1 MSGIVGNNTNR
12 SSGLVK
18 AAVVGA
24 DSITGSEI
32 ADDSI
37 DSEHYVDGSIDN
49 AHIADNAID
58 SEHYAAASIDNEHLA
73 DNAVN
78 TAEIANN
85 AVDETK
91 LKDALVADFTEVVVT
106 ASDSIL
112 LGDATDS
119 GNTKRDTVQGIL
131 DLAGG
136 VDGIVSSAD
145 ATAITIDASENVDV
159 GGAGDPATVGNMVR
173 IESAG
178 RISAAKNGSNALSLY
193 RQGSDAGATASFHYN
208 TTPVGSISVT
218 ASATAFNTSSDYRL
232 KTNIVPMTGATDRIK
247 SLKPINFEWI
257 ADGTRV
263 DGFLAHEVQAVVPEC
278 VTGTKDAMR
287 DEEYEVTP
295 AVMDGKTVV
304 TEAVMGTRSV
314 PDLQGIDQSKIV
326 PLLVKTIQELESR
339 ITALEAV

>member
-119 GNTKRDTVQGIL
+119 GNTKRDTVQGII

-136 VDGIVSSAD
+136 GWKLIGTQTASDD
-145 ATAITIDASENVDV
+145 ATITQTGLGSTYDSYVCVFSDVVPATDGANFRCRVGNSGGLISTTNTYSAIVKRQADNSATPLTGAASRNATDFILLTQNVGSASGEGASGVIWIWGNQGGSMKPHINWKATNLDDNGHCYDCSGAANHDNAITMDRFGFHFAS
-159 GGAGDPATVGNMVR
+159 GN
-173 IESAG
+173 ITSG
-178 RISAAKNGSNALSLY
+178 RFTFYG
-193 RQGSDAGATASFHYN
+193 
-208 TTPVGSISVT
+208 V
-218 ASATAFNTSSDYRL
+218 
-232 KTNIVPMTGATDRIK
+232 
-247 SLKPINFEWI
+247 
-257 ADGTRV
+257 
-263 DGFLAHEVQAVVPEC
+263 AHA
-278 VTGTKDAMR
+278 
-287 DEEYEVTP
+287 
-295 AVMDGKTVV
+295 
-304 TEAVMGTRSV
+304 
-314 PDLQGIDQSKIV
+314 
-326 PLLVKTIQELESR
+326 
-339 ITALEAV
+339 